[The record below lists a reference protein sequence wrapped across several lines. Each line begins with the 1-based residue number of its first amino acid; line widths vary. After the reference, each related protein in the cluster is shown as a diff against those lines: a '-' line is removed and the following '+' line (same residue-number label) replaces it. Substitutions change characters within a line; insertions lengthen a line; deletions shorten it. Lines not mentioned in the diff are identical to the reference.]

1 MKKVFANE
9 WIGINFKEFSIASNT
24 ELPDKLFYENF
35 YSILEH
41 KYCSIEKLPHQWLK
55 DKKES
60 STELFKLIKKVSAKK
75 ILSIGS
81 GIRVMENFI
90 SKLDSSLKFY
100 CEDFGSVSNSFVR
113 DHDNVMP
120 LSSEDISNFSYD
132 LIILNNVDYA
142 LTNDDYFK
150 LLRKFNFLDF
160 DYILISDVFLAEKMT
175 IKSLIGHSLKKL
187 LGWQLW
193 GYCRFINEHSE
204 IFQKAGFKIFLE
216 GEDLRGRN
224 FFFLKKKDQS

>member
-1 MKKVFANE
+1 MKKVFATE
-9 WIGINFKEFSIASNT
+9 WLGINFKEFSIASNT

-35 YSILEH
+35 YSCLEH

-90 SKLDSSLKFY
+90 SKLDSSLNFY

-113 DHDNVMP
+113 DHENVMP

-132 LIILNNVDYA
+132 LIIFY
-142 LTNDDYFK
+142 
-150 LLRKFNFLDF
+150 
-160 DYILISDVFLAEKMT
+160 
-175 IKSLIGHSLKKL
+175 SLIK
-187 LGWQLW
+187 QV
-193 GYCRFINEHSE
+193 YY
-204 IFQKAGFKIFLE
+204 
-216 GEDLRGRN
+216 
-224 FFFLKKKDQS
+224 